1 MIEDGFTYLAV
12 LLLIAGVIRYLEER
26 EDTRFFKVVPG
37 AVVLYLL
44 VMIASSLGLWQKSES
59 VNTTYSEVK
68 NNILPAMIFLM
79 LLKCDMRQIIMLGP
93 RMLGAFAAAVASII
107 AGFVVMFLML
117 GSFFPEGSWKALA
130 VLAGSWMGGSGNMV
144 AVQSALEVPDSMMG
158 YALLVDSIDYA
169 LWVVF
174 LLGMVPYAVVFNRW
188 TKANTNALDKL
199 SAQLQETAFDKEAPF
214 SPGSASILLGV
225 ALIVSAGSQILGAMM
240 PSMEFFSGTTW
251 TILAATVLG
260 ILAALTRL
268 SSLGGSSGLANIM
281 LYAIIALI
289 ASRADFAELLQ
300 APLFIAAGFIV
311 LAVHGGVMAITA
323 KIFRLDLFSC
333 GLASLANIGGVASAP
348 ILAATYNR
356 GLIPIGVLMALL
368 GYVVGTFGGLLVGR
382 LLLLI
387 GG

>member
-26 EDTRFFKVVPG
+26 EDTRFFKLVPG

-107 AGFVVMFLML
+107 AGFVVMFLLL

-199 SAQLQETAFDKEAPF
+199 STQLQETAFDKEAPF
-214 SPGSASILLGV
+214 SPGSASILLGL

>member
-12 LLLIAGVIRYLEER
+12 LLLIAGLIRYLEER
-26 EDTRFFKVVPG
+26 EHTRFFKVVPG

-44 VMIASSLGLWQKSES
+44 VMIASSLGIWQKSES
-59 VNTTYSEVK
+59 VNTAYSEVK

-79 LLKCDMRQIIMLGP
+79 LLKCDMRQIVMLGP
-93 RMLGAFAAAVASII
+93 RMLGAFAASVVSII
-107 AGFVVMFLML
+107 AGFVVMYLLL
-117 GSFFPEGSWKALA
+117 GNWFPEGSWKALA
-130 VLAGSWMGGSGNMV
+130 TLAGSWMGGSGNMV

-174 LLGMVPYAVVFNRW
+174 LLGMVPYAAVFNRW
-188 TKANTNALDKL
+188 TGANTNALDQL
-199 SAQLQETAFDKEAPF
+199 SAQLQASEFDKEAPF
-214 SPGSASILLGV
+214 RPGSASILLGV
-225 ALIVSAGSQILGAMM
+225 ALVVSAVSQMLGGMM
-240 PSMEFFSGTTW
+240 PTMEFFSGTTW
-251 TILAATVLG
+251 TILIATVLG
-260 ILAALTRL
+260 IVAALTRL
-268 SSLGGSSGLANIM
+268 STLGGSSDLANIM

-311 LAVHGGVMAITA
+311 LAVHGGVMALTA
-323 KIFRLDLFSC
+323 RIFRLDLFSC

>member
-1 MIEDGFTYLAV
+1 MIEDGFTYLAA
-12 LLLIAGVIRYLEER
+12 LLLIAGLIRYLEER
-26 EDTRFFKVVPG
+26 EHTRFFKAVPG

-59 VNTTYSEVK
+59 VNTAYSEVK

-79 LLKCDMRQIIMLGP
+79 LLKCDMRQIVMLGP
-93 RMLGAFAAAVASII
+93 RMLGAFAASVISII
-107 AGFVVMFLML
+107 AGFVVMFLLL
-117 GSFFPEGSWKALA
+117 GSWFPEGSWKALA
-130 VLAGSWMGGSGNMV
+130 ALAGSWMGGSGNMV
-144 AVQSALEVPDSMMG
+144 AVQSALDVPDSMMG

-174 LLGMVPYAVVFNRW
+174 LLGMVPYAAVFNRW
-188 TKANTNALDKL
+188 TGANTNALDQL
-199 SAQLQETAFDKEAPF
+199 SAQLQASDIDKEAPF
-214 SPGSASILLGV
+214 RPGSASILLGL
-225 ALIVSAGSQILGAMM
+225 ALVVSAGSQILGGMM
-240 PSMEFFSGTTW
+240 PSMEFFSSTTW
-251 TILAATVLG
+251 TILVATILG
-260 ILAALTRL
+260 IVAALTRL
-268 SSLGGSSGLANIM
+268 SKLGGSSDLANIM

-311 LAVHGGVMAITA
+311 LAVHGGVMALTA
-323 KIFRLDLFSC
+323 RIFSLDLFSC

>member
-26 EDTRFFKVVPG
+26 EDTRFFKLVPG

-107 AGFVVMFLML
+107 AGFVVMFLLL

-199 SAQLQETAFDKEAPF
+199 STQLQETAFDKEAPF
-214 SPGSASILLGV
+214 SPGSASILLGL

-268 SSLGGSSGLANIM
+268 SSLGGSSDLANIM